1 MKAISIR
8 QPWAWL
14 IVNGFKD
21 IENRTWPTKFR
32 GPVLIHASKGMT
44 TSEYEDV
51 EDALDPTC
59 ILHDRDLSPLGIVL
73 PPMNQL
79 ERGGIVGIANIT
91 DCVEKS
97 RSPWYMG
104 PYGFVLADQRVLPFT
119 PMRGML
125 GFFDCP
131 DSGVLKQGE

>member
-1 MKAISIR
+1 MKAISVR

-21 IENRTWPTKFR
+21 IENRTWTTRFR

-44 TSEYEDV
+44 NEEYEDV
-51 EDALDPTC
+51 EAWLGNGDQDDVGALEITLP
-59 ILHDRDLSPLGIVL
+59 DRKII
-73 PPMNQL
+73 

-91 DCVEKS
+91 GCVSES
-97 RSPWYMG
+97 MSPWFFG
-104 PYGFVLADQRVLPFT
+104 PYGFVMREQRVLPFT
-119 PMRGML
+119 PMRGAL

-131 DSGVLKQGE
+131 DFVVMP